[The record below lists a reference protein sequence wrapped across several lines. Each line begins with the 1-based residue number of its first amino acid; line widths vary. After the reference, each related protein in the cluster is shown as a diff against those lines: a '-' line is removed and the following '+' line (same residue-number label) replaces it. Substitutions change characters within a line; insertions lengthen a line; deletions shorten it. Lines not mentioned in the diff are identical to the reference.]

1 MGLARMAL
9 LWLRLVP
16 LAALG
21 CLAAPWQA
29 KAAITDPP
37 TTGPEA
43 VKEAS
48 TDEVIIVLGRRR
60 GSARGNPLPL
70 ETVDEQQLKSA
81 QGLSIDEVVGKLTQV
96 GQTNPLIL
104 VNGRPADTTIS
115 VGALPSEAIS
125 RIEILPPATSAVYGE
140 PVAGRVINIVL
151 KSKFQTFQVNPLASL
166 REGAEVPDLGLLL
179 QHTNLAGENQTV
191 LTLNLR
197 RNAPQFEYQAGRP
210 GHSTSVRPEVLDL
223 STNAQ
228 LQRAIGEGSLWSTQ
242 GGFGIGT
249 TKVFGGGANDQSSI
263 DRTSWNFGSVLSGR
277 LKHHFYALGLSFD
290 GNADMQHLNRL
301 KSTNDALN
309 ARLNLSVNGALI
321 TMGQSSIQG
330 LLKADYRWSSRRT
343 SQVELGEGVHSA
355 IADDQMDVRIGL
367 AMPWSN
373 GRGATSGAL
382 ATSISLESMH
392 TGGERGRKFAA
403 SFGWTPFVGFTI
415 DADLSSENSRPSRS
429 LQSRPL
435 SANELVFDR
444 NEGTYTRVNVL
455 RDDFVNTGL
464 VNSSQADLRFSY
476 EIQAKI
482 PFNLGINLGRS
493 EDSGRYDR
501 PSAHSESLE
510 LTQPSRYV
518 RDATGALTNLDL
530 RTRKLAAQTRDTLSF
545 RVGAVYALDESPQNG
560 TSPKSTNSAADALAA
575 NNTVIDMS
583 FESQLTSIGGL
594 ESGQD
599 QGLGEATSKMILR
612 TAISSG
618 RSSVTV
624 TLDRERGRFLREYNG
639 SVVQA
644 PASIYGTLE
653 VSVPLRSLMGAPA
666 PKNGPQLR
674 ASLNNLNV
682 QGRTARRLSA
692 SNRRLLDRQRPFN
705 AMLTLSLRL

>member
-9 LWLRLVP
+9 LWLRLVL

-21 CLAAPWQA
+21 CLAAPSQA
-29 KAAITDPP
+29 KAAITDPL
-37 TTGPEA
+37 TTGTEV

-48 TDEVIIVLGRRR
+48 PDEFIIVLGRRR

-81 QGLSIDEVVGKLTQV
+81 QGLSIDEVVSKLTQI

-104 VNGRPADTTIS
+104 VNGRPADTAMS
-115 VGALPSEAIS
+115 VGALPSEAIA

-151 KSKFQTFQVNPLASL
+151 KSKFQTFQVNPMANL
-166 REGAEVPDLGLLL
+166 REGAAEPDLGLLL

-191 LTLNLR
+191 LTLNLQ

-210 GHSTSVRPEVLDL
+210 GYTSSVRPEVLDL

-249 TKVFGGGANDQSSI
+249 TKVSGGANDQSSI

-277 LKHHFYALGLSFD
+277 LEHHFYALGLSFD
-290 GNADMQHLNRL
+290 GNADVQHLNRL
-301 KSTNDALN
+301 KSKNDALN

-321 TMGQSSIQG
+321 TLGQSSIQG
-330 LLKADYRWSSRRT
+330 LLKADYRWSSRHT
-343 SQVELGEGVHSA
+343 SQFELGEGVHSA
-355 IADDQMDVRIGL
+355 LSDDQMDVRIGL

-382 ATSISLESMH
+382 ATSINLESMH
-392 TGGERGRKFAA
+392 TGGDWGQKFAA

-415 DADLSSENSRPSRS
+415 DADLSAENSRPSRS
-429 LQSRPL
+429 LQSKPL

-455 RDDFVNTGL
+455 RDDFVNTSL
-464 VNSSQADLRFSY
+464 VNLSQADLRFSY

-482 PFNLGINLGRS
+482 PINLGINLGRS
-493 EDSGRYDR
+493 KDSGRYDR
-501 PSAHSESLE
+501 PSTHSESLE

-545 RVGAVYALDESPQNG
+545 RVGAVYAFDESPQNG

-594 ESGQD
+594 ESEQD
-599 QGLGEATSKMILR
+599 QGLGEASSKMILR
-612 TAISSG
+612 AAISSG

-624 TLDRERGRFLREYNG
+624 TLDRERGRFLREYDG
-639 SVVQA
+639 TEVQA

-666 PKNGPQLR
+666 PMNGPQLR

-682 QGRTARRLSA
+682 QGRTARRLSV

-705 AMLTLSLRL
+705 AMLTLTLRL

>member
-1 MGLARMAL
+1 MGLAKMAV
-9 LWLRLVP
+9 LWLRLVL
-16 LAALG
+16 LAAIG

-29 KAAITDPP
+29 KAATTDPP

-43 VKEAS
+43 VKDAS
-48 TDEVIIVLGRRR
+48 SDEVIIVLGRRR

-115 VGALPSEAIS
+115 VGTLPSEAIS

-151 KSKFQTFQVNPLASL
+151 KSKFRTFQVNPLASL

-179 QHTNLAGENQTV
+179 QHTNLADENQTV

-210 GHSTSVRPEVLDL
+210 GHSTGVRPEVLDL

-249 TKVFGGGANDQSSI
+249 TKVSGGGANDQSSI
-263 DRTSWNFGSVLSGR
+263 DKTSWNFGSVLSGR
-277 LKHHFYALGLSFD
+277 LEHHFYALGLSFD
-290 GNADMQHLNRL
+290 GNADLQHLNRL

-343 SQVELGEGVHSA
+343 SQFELGEGGHSA
-355 IADDQMDVRIGL
+355 VADNQMDVRIGL
-367 AMPWSN
+367 TMPWSN

-382 ATSISLESMH
+382 ATLISLESMH
-392 TGGERGRKFAA
+392 TGGDWGRKFAA

-444 NEGTYTRVNVL
+444 NEGTYTRVNV
-455 RDDFVNTGL
+455 V
-464 VNSSQADLRFSY
+464 
-476 EIQAKI
+476 
-482 PFNLGINLGRS
+482 
-493 EDSGRYDR
+493 
-501 PSAHSESLE
+501 
-510 LTQPSRYV
+510 
-518 RDATGALTNLDL
+518 
-530 RTRKLAAQTRDTLSF
+530 
-545 RVGAVYALDESPQNG
+545 
-560 TSPKSTNSAADALAA
+560 
-575 NNTVIDMS
+575 
-583 FESQLTSIGGL
+583 
-594 ESGQD
+594 
-599 QGLGEATSKMILR
+599 
-612 TAISSG
+612 
-618 RSSVTV
+618 
-624 TLDRERGRFLREYNG
+624 
-639 SVVQA
+639 
-644 PASIYGTLE
+644 
-653 VSVPLRSLMGAPA
+653 
-666 PKNGPQLR
+666 
-674 ASLNNLNV
+674 
-682 QGRTARRLSA
+682 
-692 SNRRLLDRQRPFN
+692 
-705 AMLTLSLRL
+705 